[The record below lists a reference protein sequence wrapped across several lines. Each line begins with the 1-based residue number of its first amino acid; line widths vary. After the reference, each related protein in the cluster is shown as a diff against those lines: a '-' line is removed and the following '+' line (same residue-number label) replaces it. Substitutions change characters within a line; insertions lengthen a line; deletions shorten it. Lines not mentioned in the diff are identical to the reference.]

1 MRIVFIL
8 LLGLAASSAWSE
20 NLIVTLQ
27 APSRPQQRT
36 EPVTFELLVLNPGPD
51 AATYQPLADLAGTLR
66 NEANTWVANLHAVT
80 AVSAQQIAPGQ
91 FARIT
96 YRMDLPSDISGR
108 LVLDVPEL
116 ETVRAVLDVSS
127 ANPEAPVK
135 GEPEAPILAAAEPP
149 NVSRIDRA
157 FSGHFAIH
165 EPIYFIYGPKAPAA
179 KFQFSFK
186 YRLTGEAN
194 QSSLLVPAIRGLYFA
209 YSQRSLWDLDA
220 KSSPFY
226 DTSYMPELFYE
237 WLAPGKRG
245 PDSGFHWLGLQTGY
259 QHESNGKDGDDSRSL
274 NTLYARVGFVIGP
287 LSGWHAIISPKAY
300 YYLDVS
306 DEIAKYRGYGD
317 LTVALARNDSTQ
329 LSITARAAQARGKG
343 STQFDLTQ
351 PVNIPW
357 INLNA
362 YLHFQ
367 YFRGYGES
375 LLNYNQRSSIWRA
388 GFAFAR

>member
-1 MRIVFIL
+1 MRILFTL
-8 LLGLAASSAWSE
+8 LLSIVAASALAD
-20 NLIVTLQ
+20 NLIITLQ
-27 APSRPQQRT
+27 APTQPQQRT
-36 EPVTFELLVLNPGPD
+36 SPVALDLLVLNPGPE
-51 AATYQPLADLAGTLR
+51 AVNYQTVSDLAGTLR
-66 NEANTWVANLHAVT
+66 NDVAVWAVTLHARDAASTTRV
-80 AVSAQQIAPGQ
+80 AAGQ
-91 FARIT
+91 FLRIA
-96 YRMDLPSDISGR
+96 YALDLPADSSGR
-108 LVLDVPEL
+108 VVLDIPEL
-116 ETVRAVLDVSS
+116 QTVRTVLDVSS
-127 ANPEAPVK
+127 VNPEMPAT
-135 GEPEAPILAAAEPP
+135 GEAAQPTLAASEPP

-194 QSSLLVPAIRGLYFA
+194 QSSLLVPALRGLYFA
-209 YSQRSLWDLDA
+209 YTQRSLWDLDA

-245 PDSGFHWLGLQTGY
+245 PDGNFHWLGLQTGY

-274 NTLYARVGFVIGP
+274 NTLYARVGFVVGP
-287 LSGWHAIISPKAY
+287 LTGWHAIITPKAY

-317 LTVALARNDSTQ
+317 LTVSLARNDSTQ
-329 LSITARAAQARGKG
+329 LSFTARAAQVKGKG
-343 STQFDLTQ
+343 STQIDLTQ

>member
-1 MRIVFIL
+1 MKIALTL
-8 LLGLAASSAWSE
+8 LLTLMASSAFAE
-20 NLIVTLQ
+20 DLILSLQ
-27 APSRPQQRT
+27 APVQPQQRT
-36 EPVTFELLVLNPGPD
+36 VPVTFNLLILNPGPD
-51 AATYQPLADLAGTLR
+51 AASFKPLPDLVGTLR
-66 NEANTWVANLHAVT
+66 SEASTWPVNLHTTEAT
-80 AVSAQQIAPGQ
+80 DSRDLAAGQ
-91 FARIT
+91 YLRVAYT
-96 YRMDLPSDISGR
+96 LNLPDDVSGR
-108 LVLDVPEL
+108 VILDIPELQTVAALLDVKTDTPE
-116 ETVRAVLDVSS
+116 VSPT
-127 ANPEAPVK
+127 AKAEVPT
-135 GEPEAPILAAAEPP
+135 LAAAEPP

-245 PDSGFHWLGLQTGY
+245 PDGGFHWLGLQTGY
-259 QHESNGKDGDDSRSL
+259 QHESNGKDADSSRSL
-274 NTLYARVGFVIGP
+274 NTIYARLGFVIGP

-306 DEIAKYRGYGD
+306 DQIAKYRGYGD
-317 LTVALARNDSTQ
+317 LTVSVARNDSTQ
-329 LSITARAAQARGKG
+329 LSITARAAQAKGKG
-343 STQFDLTQ
+343 STQVDLTQ

-357 INLNA
+357 VNLNV

-375 LLNYNQRSSIWRA
+375 LLSYDQRSSIWRA